1 MAYKKI
7 DYIQEN
13 KRLWF
18 HKGAFLRKIKVNR
31 KYKDRLFRHLFMDK
45 KDLLDLYNSLADK
58 DYTNT
63 DEMTII
69 TLKDAIFMKMKN
81 DISFIVGNTLNLYE
95 HQSTINPN
103 MPVRGFIYFAQ
114 QYDGLI
120 ASRNDNIYGN
130 KLIKLPT
137 PQFIVFYNGA
147 EEMDDE
153 VTLYMSDSYADGRGS
168 GCIECTCRVLN
179 INRGHNASIL
189 NKCRKL
195 WEYSEFV
202 SEIRAWTDKGYDIKA
217 AVLNSMDYCIEND
230 ILKDFLI
237 KEKAEVLNMLLT
249 EYDEKKHM
257 RLEREYGIE
266 MGIEQERANTERERS
281 AKEREQLAKEREKK
295 RADYAEQRVIQLEAE
310 LRLLKEQIKK

>member
-1 MAYKKI
+1 
-7 DYIQEN
+7 
-13 KRLWF
+13 
-18 HKGAFLRKIKVNR
+18 
-31 KYKDRLFRHLFMDK
+31 
-45 KDLLDLYNSLADK
+45 
-58 DYTNT
+58 
-63 DEMTII
+63 
-69 TLKDAIFMKMKN
+69 
-81 DISFIVGNTLNLYE
+81 
-95 HQSTINPN
+95 
-103 MPVRGFIYFAQ
+103 MPIRGFIYFAQ
-114 QYDGLI
+114 QYDRLI

-179 INRGHNASIL
+179 INRGHNSAIL

-202 SEIRAWTDKGYDIKA
+202 SEIRAWTDKGYNIKA

-237 KEKAEVLNMLLT
+237 KEKAEVLHMLLT

-266 MGIEQERANTERERS
+266 MGIEQERANTERE
-281 AKEREQLAKEREKK
+281 QLAKEREKK

-310 LRLLKEQIKK
+310 LHAVKRTD

>member
-1 MAYKKI
+1 
-7 DYIQEN
+7 
-13 KRLWF
+13 
-18 HKGAFLRKIKVNR
+18 
-31 KYKDRLFRHLFMDK
+31 
-45 KDLLDLYNSLADK
+45 
-58 DYTNT
+58 
-63 DEMTII
+63 
-69 TLKDAIFMKMKN
+69 
-81 DISFIVGNTLNLYE
+81 
-95 HQSTINPN
+95 

-120 ASRNDNIYGN
+120 ASRDDNIYGK

-179 INRGHNASIL
+179 INRGHNSAIL

-202 SEIRAWTDKGYDIKA
+202 SEIRAWTDKGYNIKA

-237 KEKAEVLNMLLT
+237 KEKAEVLHMLLT

-257 RLEREYGIE
+257 RLEREYGIERGIE

-295 RADYAEQRVIQLEAE
+295 RADYAEQRVTQLEAE

>member
-7 DYIQEN
+7 SYVQKN
-13 KRLWF
+13 KRLWYR
-18 HKGAFLRKIKVNR
+18 KGAFLRKIKVNR
-31 KYKDRLFRHLFMDK
+31 KYKDRFFRYLFMNK
-45 KDLLDLYNSLADK
+45 KDLLELYNSLADK

-63 DEMTII
+63 DELIII

-81 DISFIVGNTLNLYE
+81 DLSFIIGNTLNLYE
-95 HQSTINPN
+95 HQSTLNPN
-103 MPVRGFIYFAQ
+103 MPIRGFIYFAQ

-137 PQFIVFYNGA
+137 PQFIVFYNGV

-189 NKCRKL
+189 HKCRKL

-202 SEIRAWTDKGYDIKA
+202 SEIRAWTDRGYDIKA

-237 KEKAEVLNMLLT
+237 KEKAEVLHMLLT

-266 MGIEQERANTERERS
+266 LGIERERANTKRER
-281 AKEREQLAKEREKK
+281 LNTEREKK